1 MQDSFTVDDEGAVTS
16 SEANLCLL
24 MEWTEG
30 TALGKKIRK
39 TLDGEQVKKK
49 EFSDNIVTFI

>member
-1 MQDSFTVDDEGAVTS
+1 MQYSFSVNDEGAITS

-30 TALGKKIRK
+30 TALGKYKKNPRWG
-39 TLDGEQVKKK
+39 TGE
-49 EFSDNIVTFI
+49 EE

>member
-30 TALGKKIRK
+30 TALGKKKKNPTWGTDRK
-39 TLDGEQVKKK
+39 SV
-49 EFSDNIVTFI
+49 V